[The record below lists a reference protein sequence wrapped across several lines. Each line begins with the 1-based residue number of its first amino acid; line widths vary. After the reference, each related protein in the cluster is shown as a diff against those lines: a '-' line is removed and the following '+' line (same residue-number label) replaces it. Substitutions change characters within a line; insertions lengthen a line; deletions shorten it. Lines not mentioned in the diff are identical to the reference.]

1 MALAVSCRGQVR
13 ADDRFPPHDP
23 AQSRRGLFL
32 KQAITRRGLPET
44 VSIDGRPR
52 RPSDYHTE
60 HRTTIVPRQVRYLNN
75 VVEQDHRAVSGSP
88 VPCWGS
94 KPLTPHNA
102 HWRASNSCPGFG
114 SGNGQAGSN
123 KVSRWRNRSTRRR
136 HRHRHGRAPF
146 ASSEKLRQIHI
157 YRLTSFPNAVPLR
170 PSGGLRRG
178 KWLLLARRF
187 LAGCHLPPHGL
198 ARRENPH
205 PEW

>member
-123 KVSRWRNRSTRRR
+123 KVSRWRNHSTRRR

-146 ASSEKLRQIHI
+146 RLLRKIATDP
-157 YRLTSFPNAVPLR
+157 Y
-170 PSGGLRRG
+170 
-178 KWLLLARRF
+178 
-187 LAGCHLPPHGL
+187 LPPYFFPKRSPTSAKRRPK
-198 ARRENPH
+198 ARQMAASCASISRRLSSPATW
-205 PEW
+205 PGP